1 MDTAPADLHATTS
14 TPQLANMPAYGL
26 PCPPYGA
33 ATLHALAL
41 AHSEALTKWMALW
54 TEMCTRMATAQN
66 VLDCAA
72 IGPVMLPAYASR
84 TMLYYKRLSEI
95 ASGVSV

>member
-1 MDTAPADLHATTS
+1 MDTAPANLHATIS
-14 TPQLANMPAYGL
+14 TPPWGTTPAYGP
-26 PCPPYGA
+26 PCDA

-54 TEMCTRMATAQN
+54 TVMCTRMATAQN
-66 VLDCAA
+66 VLDYAA
-72 IGPVMLPAYASR
+72 IGPLMLPAYASQ